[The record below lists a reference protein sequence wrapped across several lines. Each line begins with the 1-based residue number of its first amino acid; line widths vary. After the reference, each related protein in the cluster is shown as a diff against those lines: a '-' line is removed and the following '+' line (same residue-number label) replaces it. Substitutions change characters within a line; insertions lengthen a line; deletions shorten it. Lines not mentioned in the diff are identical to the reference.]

1 MQDNADKL
9 KRLREY
15 AKNVEQGN
23 TDVSDFV
30 DPSKSLSQKIMEAR
44 NLSEEALAD
53 KYLQNTGIRVPGKG
67 STKSQVEDF
76 LGQIGKEAYPE
87 LDSEVGIIKDLN
99 VRGSKADGAYSPKS
113 SRIELDA
120 NLVRRSPREAVA
132 TLFHEKAH
140 NYDDKVL
147 KIPGSDVM
155 DFEALKQAQKINPN
169 ITAEEAYELVGKRH
183 HAKIPKLREGTFGL
197 GALKSYLKNNGVF
210 RAVGPVA
217 AIGGALA
224 AGSASDALADTVIPG
239 GVESVGEGS
248 DQVLN
253 PDQQQSVDA
262 SRQLSAGEPMNQARF
277 QALQKMVKR

>member
-9 KRLREY
+9 RRLREY
-15 AKNVEQGN
+15 AKSVGQGN
-23 TDVSDFV
+23 TDASDFI
-30 DPSKSLSQKIMEAR
+30 DTTKPLSSQIVQAR

-53 KYLQNTGIRVPGKG
+53 KVLHNTGVRVPGPR
-67 STKSQVEDF
+67 STKAQVEDF

-87 LDSEVGIIKDLN
+87 LDSDVGIVKDLN
-99 VRGSKADGAYSPKS
+99 VRGAKADGSYSPKS

-120 NLVRRSPREAVA
+120 DLVRRSPREAVA
-132 TLFHEKAH
+132 ALLHEKAH
-140 NYDDKVL
+140 DYDYKKL

-183 HAKIPKLREGTFGL
+183 HAKIPNLREGTFGL

-217 AIGGALA
+217 MVGGALA
-224 AGSASDALADTVIPG
+224 AGSASDALADTLVPG

-253 PDQQQSVDA
+253 PEQQQSVDA

-277 QALQKMVKR
+277 QAIQKMVKR